1 MNRLPKGAKPGER
14 AIADRGRRLS
24 MWTRTL
30 LLIALFVVV
39 LPLALLL
46 GIHLGAAWVQQAVLP

>member
-1 MNRLPKGAKPGER
+1 
-14 AIADRGRRLS
+14 

-39 LPLALLL
+39 VPLALLL